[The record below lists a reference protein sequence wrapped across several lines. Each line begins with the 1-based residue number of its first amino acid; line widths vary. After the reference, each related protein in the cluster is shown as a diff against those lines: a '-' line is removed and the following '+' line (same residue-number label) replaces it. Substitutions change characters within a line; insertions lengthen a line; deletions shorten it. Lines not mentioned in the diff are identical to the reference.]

1 MHILALI
8 LMFIVFAIIAACGG
22 DYSGIAAMG
31 KIVGFL
37 VLLFAMLWL
46 FTQPALLIIA
56 IIVLIIIAV
65 CCSSK

>member
-22 DYSGIAAMG
+22 DYSGIAG

-37 VLLFAMLWL
+37 VLLFVMLWL